1 MENNSHIQG
10 HLLFLSNKKKRI
22 FYLIIK
28 EKYVQIIEFLYLATS
43 KNDYLSNE
51 NLVQRII
58 LNKTTL
64 HDSLG
69 ISIIV
74 LKHCQLNIYAVF
86 IDNIQSNSLAHL

>member
-1 MENNSHIQG
+1 
-10 HLLFLSNKKKRI
+10 
-22 FYLIIK
+22 LIIK